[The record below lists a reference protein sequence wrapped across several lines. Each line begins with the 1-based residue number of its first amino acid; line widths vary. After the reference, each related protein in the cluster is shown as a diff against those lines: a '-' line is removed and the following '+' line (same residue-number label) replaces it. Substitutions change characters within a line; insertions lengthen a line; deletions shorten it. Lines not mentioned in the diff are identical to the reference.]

1 MLLKITGKNAELFQ
15 ENLTA
20 VLNIA
25 TVFCQRGHIPTP
37 DEQTNAQQHGRY
49 WWREGKKI
57 NLYSMG
63 NDFWAW
69 VQDGSEME
77 TSVTLWFTYRYDRNN
92 LMDALINLI
101 HLRFPEDTEI
111 LEK

>member
-1 MLLKITGKNAELFQ
+1 MLLKITGRNPERFQ

-20 VLNIA
+20 ILNIA
-25 TVFCQRGHIPTP
+25 TVLCQRGHIPT
-37 DEQTNAQQHGRY
+37 DIEQSDPPKHGRY
-49 WWREGKKI
+49 WWREGQDRFH
-57 NLYSMG
+57 LYSMS
-63 NDFWAW
+63 NDYWAHIE
-69 VQDGSEME
+69 DEGE
-77 TSVTLWFTYRYDRNN
+77 TLITLSFRYRYDRNG